1 MARPSTFQKKKPELY
16 ILFMRILHL
25 LKNVV
30 DKFKAV
36 SQGESLFHQ
45 FATYNTSKCPSL
57 PGQTAPR
64 LQVQKPS
71 LSALP
76 ASLSLGQPAS
86 PTSLHTTRSPSCPEG
101 FKESMHH
108 VQADVTETAS
118 PESAEETLAMTEG
131 WGEGS

>member
-1 MARPSTFQKKKPELY
+1 MASPSAFQKRSQNS

-76 ASLSLGQPAS
+76 ASLSLSQPAS
-86 PTSLHTTRSPSCPEG
+86 PTSPHTTRIPSCSEG
-101 FKESMHH
+101 CRESTHRI
-108 VQADVTETAS
+108 QADVTETAS